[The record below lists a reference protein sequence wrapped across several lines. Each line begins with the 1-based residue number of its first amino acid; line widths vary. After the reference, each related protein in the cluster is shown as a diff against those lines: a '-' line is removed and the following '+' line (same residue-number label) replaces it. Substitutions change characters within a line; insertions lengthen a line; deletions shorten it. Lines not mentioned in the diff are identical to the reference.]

1 MQISKSRVS
10 SCRITI
16 ESAKDFVINLDYVG
30 ESSTKTSSRTTF
42 SNTHKIRL
50 KTIIRIDTIK
60 IKCTCD
66 NLYPAEVGQLFGS
79 FLSTLRILNHIIY
92 SNSNDQY
99 PLLMFTSMSFR
110 VPLFIHPLIILSLF
124 LLATRSNRNN
134 LFSFISSVQS
144 VAHVLKKKGKI

>member
-1 MQISKSRVS
+1 MSYHYWIGKWFCYKFRLRRGVQ
-10 SCRITI
+10 
-16 ESAKDFVINLDYVG
+16 
-30 ESSTKTSSRTTF
+30 STKTSCRTTF

-50 KTIIRIDTIK
+50 KIIIRIDTIK

-66 NLYPAEVGQLFGS
+66 NLYPAEVGQLFGL

-92 SNSNDQY
+92 SNSNDHY
-99 PLLMFTSMSFR
+99 PLLMFTSISFR
-110 VPLFIHPLIILSLF
+110 ISLFIHLFHLIISSLF

-144 VAHVLKKKGKI
+144 VTHVLKIKGKI